1 MSAEHEVVVIGGGPT
16 AAGAVRALARRGQR
30 DVVVLEREP
39 EAGGIPR
46 HCGHTGY
53 GLAEYGR
60 LMTGP
65 SFGRCLAAELG
76 AGSDLRRRHTVR
88 GLQPGGRLSV
98 VGPEGSY
105 ELIARAVLLATGAR
119 ETPRSARLVGGIRA
133 PGIMTTGTLQ
143 QFVYLQGTRPARRV
157 VIIGTELV
165 SFSAILTCRHAG
177 IEIAA
182 MIGEGARTLARWP
195 ADLVS
200 RHAFGVPVLRG
211 AHLEAIEGGQ
221 SVTGLRLRH
230 ASGETSLILCDGV
243 IFTGKFRPET
253 ALLADHPGLI
263 DPGSRGPSIDQFR
276 RLALPGYFAAGNLV
290 HPVETAGRCF
300 RDGMAAGEAIA
311 DHLAGNLPALGGAR
325 SIRAA
330 GAIRS
335 LYPQRLAGEGVAP
348 IHFQVSEEVRGRL
361 EIRLDGALI
370 WSRPR
375 HYLPERRLT
384 IPPWRLAGRSF
395 AEAEVRIA

>member
-1 MSAEHEVVVIGGGPT
+1 
-16 AAGAVRALARRGQR
+16 
-30 DVVVLEREP
+30 
-39 EAGGIPR
+39 
-46 HCGHTGY
+46 
-53 GLAEYGR
+53 
-60 LMTGP
+60 
-65 SFGRCLAAELG
+65 
-76 AGSDLRRRHTVR
+76 
-88 GLQPGGRLSV
+88 
-98 VGPEGSY
+98 
-105 ELIARAVLLATGAR
+105 
-119 ETPRSARLVGGIRA
+119 
-133 PGIMTTGTLQ
+133 
-143 QFVYLQGTRPARRV
+143 
-157 VIIGTELV
+157 
-165 SFSAILTCRHAG
+165 
-177 IEIAA
+177 
-182 MIGEGARTLARWP
+182 
-195 ADLVS
+195 
-200 RHAFGVPVLRG
+200 
-211 AHLEAIEGGQ
+211 
-221 SVTGLRLRH
+221 VTGLRLRH
-230 ASGETSLILCDGV
+230 ASGETSLIPCDGV